1 MMGINPKKAFQKA
14 FIDTSAFIAIADA
27 SEQNH
32 SRILE
37 ALGLLPKTLKLVT
50 TNFVFDETVT
60 RIRSLLGV
68 DVAYDFAQKLLK
80 LPQYQMITIETKII
94 HKALELMKT
103 YKDKAFSF
111 TDCTSFVVMVNSKL
125 KYAITLDSDFK
136 KAGFEMIP
144 QTS

>member
-1 MMGINPKKAFQKA
+1 MEINLKKA

-32 SRILE
+32 TLMLE
-37 ALGLLPKTLKLVT
+37 TLSLLPRALKLIT
-50 TNFVFDETVT
+50 TNFVLDETIT

-68 DVAYDFAQKLLK
+68 EIAYDFAQKFLQ

-94 HKALELMKT
+94 RKALELMKK
-103 YKDKAFSF
+103 YKDKTFSF
-111 TDCTSFVVMVNSKL
+111 TDCTSFIVMENLKL
-125 KYAITLDSDFK
+125 KQAITLDNDFK